1 MLIKRVA
8 VEQELS
14 DLRLMLTQ
22 RGYEVVNPGDARQ
35 VDALIITGMDRN
47 VMGMQD
53 INVESMV
60 IDASGQTP
68 EEIFKKLERF

>member
-22 RGYEVVNPGDARQ
+22 RGYEVVNPGDTHRW
-35 VDALIITGMDRN
+35 TR
-47 VMGMQD
+47 
-53 INVESMV
+53 
-60 IDASGQTP
+60 
-68 EEIFKKLERF
+68 